1 MKIGMGTII
10 NYNDELF
17 DIDKEIKML
26 TFKRIMTYIIIKA
39 IYDSEYNLA
48 LLRPNHTKIFD
59 TDNKYF
65 KVMVYCEN
73 YEETEDDG
81 EISTFKCSF
90 LFYNKDN
97 EIGVSFI
104 EDFGKI
110 FEGLILK
117 VDIEVPDFLEIKSI
131 EYNGDIFIMKHG
143 SDFLRNDNIRSMF
156 VRKYKTEIDLN
167 EIDPE
172 EFYIDFAFNSMK
184 RIQEKEFG
192 LFGYDKDLLN
202 SKYGTFNED
211 FISNFSDKLLKGGL
225 LKDTDHVDHY
235 DYDDNSIL
243 PRTMKEFDVI
253 PSFLKKKEDDNNES
267 NESDN
272 K

>member
-1 MKIGMGTII
+1 MKTGKII

-17 DIDKEIKML
+17 NIDSEIKML
-26 TFKRIMTYIIIKA
+26 TFKRIMSYIIIKA
-39 IYDSEYNLA
+39 ICDSEYNLS

-73 YEETEDDG
+73 YEETVADG

-97 EIGVSFI
+97 EIDVSFI
-104 EDFGKI
+104 EDFEKI

-117 VDIEVPDFLEIKSI
+117 VDIEVPYFLKIKSI
-131 EYNGDIFIMKHG
+131 EYNGDIFIMKHNNA
-143 SDFLRNDNIRSMF
+143 SIDLLNDNIRSMF
-156 VRKYKTEIDLN
+156 VRKYKTGIDLN

-172 EFYIDFAFNSMK
+172 KFYIDFAFNSMK

-211 FISNFSDKLLKGGL
+211 IISNFSNKPLKGGL

-243 PRTMKEFDVI
+243 PRTMKEFDII
-253 PSFLKKKEDDNNES
+253 PSFLKKKEDDNECRT
-267 NESDN
+267 
-272 K
+272 

>member
-1 MKIGMGTII
+1 MRIGMGTII

-90 LFYNKDN
+90 LFYKDN
-97 EIGVSFI
+97 EISISFI

-117 VDIEVPDFLEIKSI
+117 VDIEVPDSLEIKSI
-131 EYNGDIFIMKHG
+131 EYNGDIFIIKHNN
-143 SDFLRNDNIRSMF
+143 DFLRNDNIRSMF

-172 EFYIDFAFNSMK
+172 KFYIDFAFNSMK

-211 FISNFSDKLLKGGL
+211 IISNFSNKPLKGGL
-225 LKDTDHVDHY
+225 LKDTDHVVHY
-235 DYDDNSIL
+235 DYNDNSIL
-243 PRTMKEFDVI
+243 PRIIKEFDVI